1 MHTLNAPPKRIVAA
15 TLFLSVATP
24 LAAETSVAAPNESPS
39 AFAGPFQVA
48 APNASPVDI
57 ADRRQLFVDHH
68 LIEALDG
75 VELVLGTPHDE
86 GPVFAFDEPWEGP
99 FSGYS
104 TLIDD
109 GERLRLYYRGLPE
122 AGRDG
127 TDREVTCV
135 AFSEDGRTWAR
146 PTLRL
151 FEVDGT
157 RDNNVVLAD
166 AAPFTHNFTPFLDTR
181 PDVDPAERFKALG
194 GSAKSGLVG
203 WVSPDGLRWRKLDEM
218 PPLTEGMF
226 DSQNVAFWSEAE
238 QRYVCYLRTW
248 TGEGYSGIRTVSR
261 ATSKDF
267 RTWTTPEP
275 MDFGPG
281 ELEQI
286 YTNQT
291 HPYFRAPEVYV
302 AIAARFMPDRQV
314 LSDADAERLGVNPR
328 YFKDCSDAVLMTSR
342 GGNVYDRTFRE
353 AFIRP
358 GVGLENWVSRSNY
371 PAVGMAR
378 TGPAEM
384 SIYVNQN
391 YAQPTAALH
400 RWSLR
405 LDGLA
410 SAHAAHEGGE
420 LLTKPLRFDGD
431 ALEINFAT
439 SAAGGIR
446 VEIQTPDGTPIPG
459 FALEDSVESIGNEI
473 ARDAVWSSGADLGD
487 LAGRPVRLRFA
498 MRDADLFSLRFR
510 RSR

>member
-1 MHTLNAPPKRIVAA
+1 MAYPLAMPTMHNPSNRPVAA
-15 TLFLSVATP
+15 AIALAVAMPIAADTP
-24 LAAETSVAAPNESPS
+24 TDPPAEPS
-39 AFAGPFQVA
+39 GFALD
-48 APNASPVDI
+48 ASPVDI
-57 ADRRQLFVDHH
+57 ADRRQLFVDRH

-86 GPVFAFDEPWEGP
+86 GPVFRFDKSWEGP

-104 TLIDD
+104 TIVDD

-122 AGRDG
+122 AGKDG

-135 AFSEDGRTWAR
+135 AFSDDGLTWTR

-181 PDVDPAERFKALG
+181 PDVDPSERFKALG
-194 GSAKSGLVG
+194 GSATSGLVG
-203 WVSPDGLRWRKLDEM
+203 WVSPDGLRWRKLDEI
-218 PPLTEGMF
+218 PLLTEGMF

-248 TGEGYSGIRTVSR
+248 TGEGYTGIRTVSR
-261 ATSKDF
+261 ATSRDF
-267 RTWTTPEP
+267 REWTTPEP

-291 HPYFRAPEVYV
+291 HPYFRAPDVYV

-342 GGNVYDRTFRE
+342 GGNIYDRTFRE

-384 SIYVNQN
+384 SLYVNQN

-410 SAHAAHEGGE
+410 SVHADHEGGE

-431 ALEINFAT
+431 TLEINVAT
-439 SAAGGIR
+439 SAAGGVRIE
-446 VEIQTPDGTPIPG
+446 VQEADGTPIPG
-459 FALEDSVESIGNEI
+459 FSLDESIELVGNEI
-473 ARDAVWSSGADLGD
+473 ARDATWSSGADLGT
-487 LAGRPVRLRFA
+487 LAGRPVRLRIA
-498 MRDADLFSLRFR
+498 MRDADLYSLRFR